1 MIISTEGLPKAS
13 HDVIFG
19 GSSEL
24 VKHKKG
30 ERKMNRKLVLLSIAL
45 LSMLMIS
52 AFPVKAWVYPDG
64 HEDDAFELYGPH
76 VAGILCKLYANEQAE
91 WTAMDNDELDFEDWP
106 LTAAWVEAWQDDPRF
121 QLANYG
127 GEAGYFILDFNNNGD
142 LLLQNGDPNPAIDPE
157 MGINVMT
164 ILSFRQALACMVNR
178 TYIVDVITLGFG
190 LPMWTPV
197 PTYMTTFVHP
207 DIKPGGSLE
216 NITYGGMNKDI
227 ARAEAYLNDDG
238 FLYNPGEYAW
248 RFYDKNGNG
257 HYDAGEEFTLIF
269 YSRSDSL
276 ERLEFADDY
285 VIELTSDPIKIQVDY
300 RPRDRAECSNKVFG
314 AKEFHMYTGGWIFIG
329 PDPDYL
335 YDLHHSTMYWHPG
348 KPPNYG
354 DGYDALMDGYAED
367 IKFATTVAAGQTAAY
382 DFQKRFADLAWSV
395 PLWCA
400 SGIKAYRRVPV
411 NEPGPAEWKGIVN
424 QVGFGMNSWWTFL
437 NLMKECEF
445 YPPIYATYGFKTT
458 TIDWLNPVYAEWY
471 WDWEV
476 LGKIYDG
483 CAARNPYDLGLFVP
497 QLAKTWEVGLW
508 KDPNTQEMKS
518 KVRITL
524 RPDLYWQDGTPVT
537 VADLAYTWVESV
549 DALLEKDL
557 IPPWWYPTVQYFRS
571 FFIIDPLNV
580 EILLDVQSVWAV
592 GWVIGTVVIPKHIWK
607 PIIDSSTQLNNIVH
621 NPQPDP
627 NCIGSGPFRF
637 VQYVPEDKC
646 ELVANTPGS
655 IVHSVTSPGYWQYCP
670 IHVNV
675 ICEDY
680 KNKFDPGYPN
690 TNITLEFAAII
701 QNLWLNQC
709 NSGVLDGMKYIYVDN
724 ELIESHYIMV
734 RSNCR
739 KTGIQM
745 VLEIV
750 PPPFEPTQ
758 PFGTTWH
765 ELTPEFS
772 WMWTVIDWLDS
783 NLNGIV
789 DYCDWLYFIDMY
801 GNILYA
807 HVAGVDPLHLESDF
821 VIFAN
826 VEVFSLPLTK
836 CMHTVKVA
844 FHVES
849 PQMLDLYHPNPWICQ
864 WINVTLPIWITIKQD
879 VGGAMYLGKVPA
891 PDCKVDGKDIA
902 YASSA
907 FNTVPGMKKWSPV
920 ADITG
925 DYKVDGKDIAN
936 IAKYYGKW

>member
-1 MIISTEGLPKAS
+1 
-13 HDVIFG
+13 
-19 GSSEL
+19 
-24 VKHKKG
+24 
-30 ERKMNRKLVLLSIAL
+30 MNRKLILLSIAL

-64 HEDDAFELYGPH
+64 SEDTRFELYGPH
-76 VAGILCKLYANEQAE
+76 IAGILCKLYANEQAE

-121 QLANYG
+121 QLKNYG
-127 GEAGYFILDFNNNGD
+127 GEAGYFILDMNKYGD
-142 LLLQNGDPNPAIDPE
+142 LLLPNDDPNPAIDPE
-157 MGINVMT
+157 MGLNVMT
-164 ILSFRQALACMVNR
+164 IRSFRQALACMVNR

-190 LPMWTPV
+190 LPMYTPV

-216 NITYGGMNKDI
+216 NITYGGMNKDV
-227 ARAEAYLNDDG
+227 ARAIEYLEDDG
-238 FLYNPGEYAW
+238 FLYIPAEYPD
-248 RFYDKNGNG
+248 RFYDKNGND
-257 HYDAGEEFTLIF
+257 HYDVGEEFTIIF

-285 VIELTSDPIKIQVDY
+285 VIELRDVLHICVDY

-314 AKEFHMYTGGWIFIG
+314 AKEFHLYTGGWIFIG

-335 YDLHHSTMYWHPG
+335 YDLYHSTMYWHPG

-354 DGYDALMDGYAED
+354 DGFDLALDFYAD
-367 IKFATTVAAGQTAAY
+367 NIKFATTVEAGQTAAY
-382 DFQKRFADLAWSV
+382 DFQKRFAELAWAV

-400 SGIKAYRRVPV
+400 SGVKAYRRVPV
-411 NEPGPAEWKGIVN
+411 NEPGPMEWKGVVN
-424 QVGFGMNSWWTFL
+424 QVGFGMNSFWTFL

-483 CAARNPYDLGLFVP
+483 CAARNPYDLGIFVP
-497 QLAKTWEVGLW
+497 QLAKEWTVGLW

-537 VADLAYTWVESV
+537 IADLAYTWVESV

-571 FFIIDPLNV
+571 FYIIDPLNV

-627 NCIGSGPFRF
+627 NVIGTGPFRF
-637 VQYVPEDKC
+637 VQYIPEDKC

-655 IVHSVTSPGYWQYCP
+655 IVHSVTSPGYWQYYP
-670 IHVNV
+670 VHVN
-675 ICEDY
+675 IETTDY
-680 KNKFDPGYPN
+680 RVKFDPGYPN
-690 TNITLEFAAII
+690 TQMNVSWNVAVRLF
-701 QNLWLNQC
+701 WLNQSTAGFVNYTANVYIDGLLYDILSSWVYPHYVYEEEAWNQTTVNINNPRGSWWSRQYHGTARYKCVDWIDGWPFDGQLGWCDTIVLKQYGC
-709 NSGVLDGMKYIYVDN
+709 NNTYRGHVASFSPATGK
-724 ELIESHYIMV
+724 MV
-734 RSNCR
+734 
-739 KTGIQM
+739 
-745 VLEIV
+745 
-750 PPPFEPTQ
+750 
-758 PFGTTWH
+758 W
-765 ELTPEFS
+765 
-772 WMWTVIDWLDS
+772 
-783 NLNGIV
+783 
-789 DYCDWLYFIDMY
+789 
-801 GNILYA
+801 GNISEIGRIYS
-807 HVAGVDPLHLESDF
+807 DPITLLS
-821 VIFAN
+821 
-826 VEVFSLPLTK
+826 K
-836 CMHTVKVA
+836 CKHEIRIAV
-844 FHVES
+844 HING
-849 PQMLDLYHPNPWICQ
+849 PPMLDIEHPNPWLCQ
-864 WINVTLPIWITIKQD
+864 WINVTIPIWITIKQD

>member
-1 MIISTEGLPKAS
+1 
-13 HDVIFG
+13 
-19 GSSEL
+19 
-24 VKHKKG
+24 
-30 ERKMNRKLVLLSIAL
+30 MNKKLVLLSIAL

-64 HEDDAFELYGPH
+64 STDSKFELYGPH
-76 VAGILCKLYANEQAE
+76 IAGILCKLYANEQAE
-91 WTAMDNDELDFEDWP
+91 WTAMDNNELDFEDWP
-106 LTAAWVEAWQDDPRF
+106 LTAAWVDAWQDDPRF

-142 LLLQNGDPNPAIDPE
+142 LLLPNGDPNPAIDPE
-157 MGINVMT
+157 MLINVMT

-178 TYIVDVITLGFG
+178 TFIVETITLGFG

-197 PTYMTTFVHP
+197 PVYMNATVHP
-207 DIKPGGSLE
+207 DIVPGGSLE
-216 NITYGGMNKDI
+216 NITYGGWNKDI

-257 HYDAGEEFTLIF
+257 HYDAGEEFSLIF

-285 VIELTSDPIKIQVDY
+285 VIELMADPIKINVDY

-335 YDLHHSTMYWHPG
+335 YDLYHSTMYWHPG

-354 DGYDALMDGYAED
+354 DGYDLILDTCADN
-367 IKFATTVAAGQTAAY
+367 IKFATTVAAGTTAAY

-400 SGIKAYRRVPV
+400 SGVKAYRRVPV
-411 NEPGPAEWKGIVN
+411 NEPGLTEWKGVVN
-424 QVGFGMNSWWTFL
+424 QLGFGMNSWWTFL

-483 CAARNPYDLGLFVP
+483 CAARNPYSLVMEVP
-497 QLAKTWEVGLW
+497 QLAKKWEVGLW
-508 KDPNTQEMKS
+508 EDPNTHEMKS

-537 VADLAYTWVESV
+537 TADLAYTFVESI
-549 DALLEKDL
+549 DALLDKDL

-592 GWVIGTVVIPKHIWK
+592 NWVVGTVVIPKHIWK
-607 PIIDSSTQLNNIVH
+607 PIIDASTQLNNIVH

-627 NCIGSGPFRF
+627 DCIGTGPFRF
-637 VQYVPEDKC
+637 VQYIPEDKC

-655 IVHSVTSPGYWQYCP
+655 IVHGVTSPGYWQYCP
-670 IHVNV
+670 VHVN
-675 ICEDY
+675 IEPKDL
-680 KNKFDPGYPN
+680 KFKTDPGYPN
-690 TNITLEFAAII
+690 TNIDVNFSVKVH
-701 QNLWLNQC
+701 NLWLNQC
-709 NSGVLDGMKYIYVDN
+709 SGGYLEINKYIYIDGQLLPILLENMTVVNPEDPISTMWHEISPVFSTEWHLASYEVDTPPPGLSPSDIIN
-724 ELIESHYIMV
+724 FERINPSCGNLEIMYVHIIDVIYGPQVIILGEILEIWTTIPSCVPLIEGFFIVNLAKCKH
-734 RSNCR
+734 
-739 KTGIQM
+739 
-745 VLEIV
+745 EI
-750 PPPFEPTQ
+750 
-758 PFGTTWH
+758 
-765 ELTPEFS
+765 
-772 WMWTVIDWLDS
+772 
-783 NLNGIV
+783 
-789 DYCDWLYFIDMY
+789 
-801 GNILYA
+801 
-807 HVAGVDPLHLESDF
+807 
-821 VIFAN
+821 
-826 VEVFSLPLTK
+826 
-836 CMHTVKVA
+836 TVKV
-844 FHVES
+844 HIKGPEN
-849 PQMLDLYHPNPWICQ
+849 LTGLTHPNPWICQ
-864 WINVTLPIWITIKQD
+864 WINVTVPIWITIKQD
-879 VGGAMYLGKVPA
+879 IGGAMYQGKVPA